1 MGRREGGKEEGEEGG
16 KEEGEEGGEE
26 EGEEGREERGG
37 KGESLWS
44 DDTLCT
50 VLRGRGGPGSAPGG
64 HWHL

>member
-1 MGRREGGKEEGEEGG
+1 MGRREGG

-44 DDTLCT
+44 DGYTLYCSE
-50 VLRGRGGPGSAPGG
+50 G
-64 HWHL
+64 